1 MERTIPIDPILEKG
15 YNVRLLVDDFDG
27 LIEKWSKWSED
38 FRANADSSL
47 NCQYGDGEKD
57 KLDIFRC
64 GKPNAPLFIFI
75 HGGYWQRGDKS
86 IYSFVANSFV
96 NSGIDVA
103 LIGYQLC
110 PGATMTNIVDKIR
123 EAIVW
128 IWDNADEYSISKNRI
143 NVSGHSAGGHITGM
157 ILATDW
163 KEVSKNLPDNLV
175 KTGIPISGLYQLN
188 PIRETTIA
196 DALGLD
202 DAESLAL
209 SPHFFEPQTQAPILV
224 TLGGGETP
232 EFHWQTDNFVNKW
245 KGFKASIDY
254 FAEPDVD
261 HFGVVERLAN
271 LESQIFT
278 KVKSF
283 LI

>member
-47 NCQYGDGEKD
+47 DCQYGDGEKD

-86 IYSFVANSFV
+86 IYSFVAHSFV
-96 NSGIDVA
+96 SSGIDVA

-110 PGATMTNIVDKIR
+110 PGASMTNIVEKIR

-128 IWDNADEYSISKNRI
+128 IWNNADDYSISKHRI

-157 ILATDW
+157 VLATDW
-163 KEVSKNLPDNLV
+163 SKISNDLPKDIV
-175 KTGIPISGLYQLN
+175 KTGIPISGLYQLD
-188 PIRETTIA
+188 PIRKTTIA
-196 DALGLD
+196 DALELD

-209 SPHFFEPQTQAPILV
+209 SPHFFEPKTDAPILV

-245 KGFKASIDY
+245 KAFKASLDY

>member
-1 MERTIPIDPILEKG
+1 MKRTIPINPILEKG

-27 LIEKWSKWSED
+27 LIEKWSYRSEK
-38 FRANADSSL
+38 FRGNVDSTL
-47 NCQYGDGEKD
+47 NCQYGSGEKD

-64 GKPNAPLFIFI
+64 GDPNAPLFVFV

-86 IYSFVANSFV
+86 IYSFVAESFV

-103 LIGYQLC
+103 LVGYQLC
-110 PGATMTNIVDKIR
+110 PGASMTNIVEKIR

-128 IWDNADEYSISKNRI
+128 IWNNAEDYLISKHRI

-157 ILATDW
+157 MLATDW
-163 KEVSKNLPDNLV
+163 SIISNDIPKDII
-175 KTGIPISGLYQLN
+175 KTGVPISGLFQLD

-202 DAESLAL
+202 DQESLTL
-209 SPHFFEPQTQAPILV
+209 SPHFFEPQTEAPILV

-232 EFHWQTDNFVNKW
+232 EFFWQTDKFFHRW
-245 KGFKASIDY
+245 KDFKAPLDY

-261 HFGVVERLAN
+261 HFGVVERLADSK
-271 LESQIFT
+271 SQIFN
-278 KVKSF
+278 KVKNF
-283 LI
+283 IL

>member
-1 MERTIPIDPILEKG
+1 MQRTIPVDPILEKG

-27 LIEKWSKWSED
+27 LISRWSDRSEK
-38 FRANADSSL
+38 FRQNVDSSL

-64 GKPNAPLFIFI
+64 GEANAPLFIFV

-86 IYSFVANSFV
+86 VYSFVAESFI

-110 PGATMTNIVDKIR
+110 PVASMTNIVEKIQ
-123 EAIVW
+123 EAIIW
-128 IWDNADEYSISKNRI
+128 IWHNAENYSISKNRI

-163 KEVSKNLPDNLV
+163 QQISSDLPTDLV
-175 KTGIPISGLYQLN
+175 KTGIPISGLYQLE
-188 PIRETTIA
+188 PLRKTTIA

-202 DAESLAL
+202 DVESMAL
-209 SPHFFEPQTQAPILV
+209 SPHFFEPITTAPILV
-224 TLGGGETP
+224 TLGGAETP
-232 EFHWQTDNFVNKW
+232 EFHWQTDQFVEKW
-245 KGFKASIDY
+245 KLHDISLDY
-254 FAEPDVD
+254 HAEPDVD
-261 HFGVVERLAN
+261 HFGVVERLASKD
-271 LESQIFT
+271 SQIF
-278 KVKSF
+278 KKISDW
-283 LI
+283 LL

>member
-110 PGATMTNIVDKIR
+110 PGASMTNIVDKIR

-128 IWDNADEYSISKNRI
+128 IWNNADEYSISKNRI

-163 KEVSKNLPDNLV
+163 KEISKNLPDNLV

-245 KGFKASIDY
+245 KGFKTSLDY

>member
-1 MERTIPIDPILEKG
+1 MQITIPVDPILEKG

-27 LIEKWSKWSED
+27 LINRWSDRSEK
-38 FRANADSSL
+38 FRQNVDSSL

-64 GKPNAPLFIFI
+64 GEANAPLFIFV

-86 IYSFVANSFV
+86 VYSFVAESFI

-110 PGATMTNIVDKIR
+110 PVASMTNIVEKIQ
-123 EAIVW
+123 EAIIW
-128 IWDNADEYSISKNRI
+128 IWRNAENYSISKNRI

-163 KEVSKNLPDNLV
+163 QQISSDLPTDLV
-175 KTGIPISGLYQLN
+175 KTGIPISGLYQLE
-188 PIRETTIA
+188 PLRKTTIA

-202 DAESLAL
+202 DVESMAL
-209 SPHFFEPQTQAPILV
+209 SPHFFEPITTAPILV
-224 TLGGGETP
+224 TLGGTETP
-232 EFHWQTDNFVNKW
+232 EFHWQTDQFVEKW
-245 KGFKASIDY
+245 KLHDISLDY
-254 FAEPDVD
+254 HAEPDVD
-261 HFGVVERLAN
+261 HFGVVERLASKD
-271 LESQIFT
+271 SQIF
-278 KVKSF
+278 KKISDW
-283 LI
+283 LL